1 VRTRILCTSAIAAL
15 AAALIWPASAGAH
28 ATLLKTSPP
37 SGTDVPTAPHRLVLT
52 FDQQVR
58 PVAGGTDVLDDA
70 GHSVT
75 AGAATNAPSN
85 SKQLV
90 IPLQPN
96 LPDGDYTVHWSIV
109 STDGHLISGIYAIGV
124 GTNRPPPQAS
134 SQSSPIDW
142 PYLIARFFYFTGLL
156 VLVGGVVFRV
166 AAHQPGAAAVSGEP
180 RRMMGLRERHRA
192 NQVLALSAVM
202 VLAGGWVALTRQ
214 GAQVAGV
221 SFWEA
226 FDHRG
231 PVASALQATRFGRE
245 FGRGIDVT
253 AVFTILVALAYAAVP
268 FSRRLT
274 AALAIPAAAAGVWAL
289 AAPGISG
296 HAGDPGHGPLVV
308 AVDTAHTAAAAVW
321 IGGLV
326 QLLLVTP
333 HATRGLPDGQRAQ
346 VRAAIARRFSR
357 IAIVAVAVLAVSG
370 GLRALWEM
378 SAVSQL
384 WTTSYGQVL
393 VAKTVLFAVT
403 LAVASRSRV
412 LVERFPRLRRT
423 MSAELVTLAVVVGAV
438 ALLTNLPPGNIPSAE
453 AAIPA
458 GGPAVVQAAGGARV
472 SVWPGRAGTNAIG
485 VSLPAGAGK
494 PDITL
499 TTGGSR
505 VTPSVEPLG
514 GGAWLAWAPGL
525 DPGVARAVIGAG
537 GRTWSANLDI
547 GQAIRS
553 GGVPPTP
560 LDHGAVAAD
569 EAAGFAVG
577 AQRIGAHRARFTVL
591 SADGSSPRAIAVVS
605 NGGLA
610 APCTGTP
617 EVCWEAPVAPGTTH
631 LAVALLGPKGVLGRG
646 RLTLPAAGSAPA
658 LALVQQTARAY
669 RGLHSLRIQNVI
681 ASDPTHSVATT
692 FTVQSPDRLVI
703 DVHGGVQSRII
714 GTTRWDLQNGSWVK
728 SAIPRLVVPDPFWAP
743 GARAAYVQSSSR
755 HDVMVTLVVPTGPT
769 FFRILVDRRTHIVTR
784 LWMITAAHFMHESH
798 IDLNHAPPVRPPAVD
813 SGA

>member
-1 VRTRILCTSAIAAL
+1 VTAAL

-28 ATLLKTSPP
+28 AALLETSPA

-52 FDQQVR
+52 FDQQVH
-58 PVAGGTDVLDDA
+58 PVAGGTSVVDDA

-75 AGAATNAPSN
+75 AGAAANAPGN

-96 LPDGDYTVHWSIV
+96 LPAGDYTVHWSIV
-109 STDGHLISGIYAIGV
+109 STDGHLIAGVYAIGV
-124 GTNRPPPQAS
+124 GTNRPPPQAA

-142 PYLIARFFYFTGLL
+142 PYLIARFFYFAGLL

-166 AAHQPGAAAVSGEP
+166 AAYQPAVTAVGGEP

-245 FGRGIDVT
+245 FGHGIDVT

-268 FSRRLT
+268 VSRRLT

-296 HAGDPGHGPLVV
+296 HAGDPGHGLLVV
-308 AVDTAHTAAAAVW
+308 ALDTAHTAAAAIW

-326 QLLLVTP
+326 QLLMVTP

-346 VRAAIARRFSR
+346 VRATIARRFSR
-357 IAIVAVAVLAVSG
+357 IALISVVVLAVSG
-370 GLRALWEM
+370 GLRAVWEL

-403 LAVASRSRV
+403 LAVASRSRG

-423 MSAELVTLAVVVGAV
+423 VSAELVTLAVVVGAV
-438 ALLTNLPPGNIPSAE
+438 ALLTNLPPGNVPSAV
-453 AAIPA
+453 AAAPA
-458 GGPAVVQAAGGARV
+458 GGPAVVRATGGTSV
-472 SVWPGRAGTNAIG
+472 SVWPGRAGMNAIG
-485 VSLPAGAGK
+485 ISVPTGAGK
-494 PDITL
+494 PHVELVTA
-499 TTGGSR
+499 GGAR
-505 VTPSVEPLG
+505 VTPSVEPVG
-514 GGAWLAWAPGL
+514 GSSWLAWAPGL
-525 DPGVARAVIGAG
+525 EPGVVRARVGAG
-537 GRTWSANLDI
+537 GRTSSVNLDI
-547 GQAIRS
+547 GTAIRS
-553 GGVPPTP
+553 GGVPPVP
-560 LDHGAVAAD
+560 LEQGAVAAG
-569 EAAGFAVG
+569 EAADFAVG
-577 AQRIGAHRARFTVL
+577 AQRIGSHRVRFTVL
-591 SADGSSPRAIAVVS
+591 SAEGSSPRAIALVS

-617 EVCWEAPVAPGTTH
+617 DVCWEARVPAGAAH
-631 LAVALLGPKGVLGRG
+631 LGVALLGPTSILGKAK
-646 RLTLPAAGSAPA
+646 LTLPAAGSPA
-658 LALVQQTARAY
+658 AAALVRQTARAY
-669 RGLHSLRIQNVI
+669 RALHSLRIENVI
-681 ASDPTHSVATT
+681 ASDPAHSVATT
-692 FTVQSPDRLVI
+692 FTVQAPDRLVI
-703 DVHGGVQSRII
+703 DVHGGVQSRIV

-728 SAIPRLVVPDPFWAP
+728 SPIQRLALPDPFWAP
-743 GARAAYVQSSSR
+743 GARAAYVESSSPR
-755 HDVMVTLVVPTGPT
+755 DIMVTLVVPDGPT

-798 IDLNHAPPVRPPAVD
+798 VDLNHAPQVRPPAVD